1 MTRPDVELLVGWEL
15 LSYSKQMKL
24 QKLLKRI
31 PNYQSRLNIHDV
43 LKLKSVRKRK
53 KYTVYVEKVYSIR
66 DEKVYS
72 IRDAKIIKRRNCLRM
87 PKPDLTKLDSFIKQE
102 GSNSEKA
109 NKAWQLAVENIIY
122 CKIADSLIEDR
133 LSTKE
138 PNQRE
143 KLYVCESLSL
153 RSHTKFAASM
163 ELAWQNYCTW
173 KRREKAEIAQLNQY
187 IQMTK
192 FALTSAQQMSD
203 QEGVAFIV
211 SELCLYIPTREAL
224 IQECQDK
231 QAEYKKQLKKQ
242 TRKLKEHLFC
252 V

>member
-53 KYTVYVEKVYSIR
+53 KYTV
-66 DEKVYS
+66 DT
-72 IRDAKIIKRRNCLRM
+72 RDAKIIKRRNCLRM

-252 V
+252 I